1 MIEGSLVEKAY
12 GKINLG
18 LKILGRRSD
27 GYHDILSLVQC
38 LDLADVLHF
47 EPASSDQLTCNI
59 DRLSTGPDNL
69 IVRALDA
76 FRTRLEGPVQA
87 FRICL
92 EKRIPMGAG
101 LGGGSADAAAV
112 LRTLNRFHG
121 EPFSTQALREIA
133 ATLGSDLPFLVS
145 GGTALMR
152 GRGEILEPQGWAGT
166 VFYVL
171 VYPKIEV
178 GTAWAYG
185 QLGPVLTEN
194 TPYLKFSDSLSG
206 GCVDHERLFEVL
218 ENDFTPVVERA
229 YPIVAEL
236 RSQLDRAGAR
246 TTSMSGSGS
255 TVYGI
260 FDDRKTAS
268 QAQRALQR
276 RGYRSF
282 LCQPV

>member
-87 FRICL
+87 FRIRL

-112 LRTLNRFHG
+112 LKLNRN
-121 EPFSTQALREIA
+121 SVKAALA
-133 ATLGSDLPFLVS
+133 KHTDMF
-145 GGTALMR
+145 
-152 GRGEILEPQGWAGT
+152 
-166 VFYVL
+166 
-171 VYPKIEV
+171 
-178 GTAWAYG
+178 
-185 QLGPVLTEN
+185 
-194 TPYLKFSDSLSG
+194 
-206 GCVDHERLFEVL
+206 ER
-218 ENDFTPVVERA
+218 T
-229 YPIVAEL
+229 
-236 RSQLDRAGAR
+236 
-246 TTSMSGSGS
+246 
-255 TVYGI
+255 
-260 FDDRKTAS
+260 
-268 QAQRALQR
+268 R
-276 RGYRSF
+276 RGYYRVAPSYMGGNHKF
-282 LCQPV
+282 